1 MLKDKENNNN
11 NIDLN
16 KIIYDSKDE
25 TETEMDFNFK
35 NINIPSVKSQ
45 KKIQMI
51 KNQYQIPKQI
61 LNQTTIVEY
70 NDEQKRKK
78 KKIKLNKIK

>member
-1 MLKDKENNNN
+1 MLKDIENNNN

-35 NINIPSVKSQ
+35 NINIPSVKNQ
-45 KKIQMI
+45 KKY
-51 KNQYQIPKQI
+51 K
-61 LNQTTIVEY
+61 
-70 NDEQKRKK
+70 
-78 KKIKLNKIK
+78 

>member
-1 MLKDKENNNN
+1 MLKEIENNNN

-35 NINIPSVKSQ
+35 NINIP
-45 KKIQMI
+45 
-51 KNQYQIPKQI
+51 
-61 LNQTTIVEY
+61 
-70 NDEQKRKK
+70 
-78 KKIKLNKIK
+78 

>member
-1 MLKDKENNNN
+1 MLKDIENNNN

-35 NINIPSVKSQ
+35 NINIPSVKNQ
-45 KKIQMI
+45 KKMQMI

-61 LNQTTIVEY
+61 LNQTPIVEY

-78 KKIKLNKIK
+78 KKIKLKKIK